1 MFSFIK
7 KKKPTTKYL
16 PNCLQKWLYHFLF
29 FHQQWIK
36 VSLAAL
42 GAISVLDFHCSR
54 SVVIIC
60 FNLQFTNHIW
70 YGTSFPKCI
79 FLYYLP
85 HFVIFPNISIS
96 TLILLRVCVCVVLS
110 HSVMSNSLQ
119 SFRLYLARLLCP
131 WDILGKILEWV
142 AISSSRG
149 SSQPRAQ
156 THISCISCIAG
167 R

>member
-1 MFSFIK
+1 MSNSARPHRRQ
-7 KKKPTTKYL
+7 PTRLLHPWDFPGKSTGVGCH
-16 PNCLQKWLYHFLF
+16 CLLCWALLDNNKMLFDSHFEVAYHCLHLF
-29 FHQQWIK
+29 
-36 VSLAAL
+36 VTRV
-42 GAISVLDFHCSR
+42 AI
-54 SVVIIC
+54 
-60 FNLQFTNHIW
+60 T
-70 YGTSFPKCI
+70 FPKCI

>member
-1 MFSFIK
+1 MSNSARPHRRQ
-7 KKKPTTKYL
+7 PTRLLHPWDFPGKSTGVGCH
-16 PNCLQKWLYHFLF
+16 CLLCWALLDNNKMLFDSHFEVAYHCLHLF
-29 FHQQWIK
+29 
-36 VSLAAL
+36 VTRV
-42 GAISVLDFHCSR
+42 AI
-54 SVVIIC
+54 
-60 FNLQFTNHIW
+60 T
-70 YGTSFPKCI
+70 FPKCI

-156 THISCISCIAG
+156 THISCLSCIAG